1 MNRTG
6 LKLVTMAASLAIAA
20 TAFAIPVAAQD
31 EMSSSAC
38 LLAPAADT
46 PYSSQINAQ
55 IRDYGAENGIDVTV
69 LSAEGD
75 LQAQVDQFRDCLA
88 KPVDAILLIAVD
100 ALGIGPVLQEASD
113 AGVPVLAV
121 NSGVDASLQELTA
134 GFTGPD
140 YTLQAQILADYTCET
155 LLPDGGNV
163 AIVTGALGYSA
174 TIERTDGYVNRIA
187 EMCPDQVMIIDQQPG
202 DWSQQR
208 SLEVARDLVTKHGD
222 DLDMIYAEDDT
233 MAAGVAEGL
242 AQADASD
249 VILVG
254 VGGNVDGFNLMG
266 ENAMAATV
274 YQSPVID
281 GTLAVDTLLKVLAGE
296 EIPDRTPIDSP
307 VITPDNM
314 SEYEPAY

>member
-1 MNRTG
+1 MHRTG
-6 LKLVTMAASLAIAA
+6 LKIITAAASLAVAA
-20 TAFAIPVAAQD
+20 AAFAVPVAAQD
-31 EMSSSAC
+31 EMERTAC

-46 PYSSQINAQ
+46 PYSSRINAQ
-55 IRDYGAENGIDVTV
+55 IQEYGAENGIDVTV

-88 KPVDAILLIAVD
+88 RPVDGIMLIAVD

-121 NSGVDASLQELTA
+121 NSGVDASLQSLTE

-140 YTLQAQILADYTCET
+140 YTLQAEILADYTCET
-155 LLPDGGNV
+155 LLPEGGNV

-174 TIERTDGYVNRIA
+174 TIERTDGFVNRIA
-187 EMCPDQVMIIDQQPG
+187 EACPDSVTIIDQQPG

-242 AQADASD
+242 AQADATD

-254 VGGNVDGFNLMG
+254 VGGNQDGFRLMG
-266 ENAMAATV
+266 EDAMAATV

-281 GTLAVDTLLKVLAGE
+281 GTLAVDTLLQVFAGE
-296 EIPDRTPIDSP
+296 DIPDRTPIDSP
-307 VITPDNM
+307 VITPDNL
-314 SEYEPAY
+314 SEFEPAY

>member
-20 TAFAIPVAAQD
+20 TAFAIPAAAQD
-31 EMSSSAC
+31 EMSASAC

-187 EMCPDQVMIIDQQPG
+187 EMCPDQVTIIDQQPG

-242 AQADASD
+242 AQADAAD

>member
-1 MNRTG
+1 MNRLN
-6 LKLVTMAASLAIAA
+6 LKLIAA
-20 TAFAIPVAAQD
+20 AATVAVAGAAFAVPVAAQ
-31 EMSSSAC
+31 EMDKTAC

-46 PYSSQINAQ
+46 PYSSRINAQ
-55 IRDYGAENGIDVTV
+55 IQEYGAENGIDVTV

-88 KPVDAILLIAVD
+88 RPVDGIMLIAVD
-100 ALGIGPVLQEASD
+100 ALGVGPVLQEAAD

-121 NSGVDASLQELTA
+121 NSGVDASLQPLTE

-140 YTLQAQILADYTCET
+140 YVLQAEILADYTCDT

-187 EMCPDQVMIIDQQPG
+187 EACPDQVTIIDQQPG

-254 VGGNVDGFNLMG
+254 VGGNQDGFRLMG
-266 ENAMAATV
+266 EDAMAATV

-281 GTLAVDTLLKVLAGE
+281 GTLAVDTLLQVFEGVD
-296 EIPDRTPIDSP
+296 IPDRTPIDSP
-307 VITPDNM
+307 VITPENM
-314 SEYEPAY
+314 SEFEPAY